1 VRRLFLAGFDW
12 SSSMIYTAN
21 WLPIKLKFEL
31 IESHKLRTKMKHYL
45 GIGVTDKTLHIGLVF
60 WEVKIWKK

>member
-1 VRRLFLAGFDW
+1 
-12 SSSMIYTAN
+12 MIYTAN

-45 GIGVTDKTLHIGLVF
+45 GIGVTDKTLHIGLVM
-60 WEVKIWKK
+60 WELRIWKK